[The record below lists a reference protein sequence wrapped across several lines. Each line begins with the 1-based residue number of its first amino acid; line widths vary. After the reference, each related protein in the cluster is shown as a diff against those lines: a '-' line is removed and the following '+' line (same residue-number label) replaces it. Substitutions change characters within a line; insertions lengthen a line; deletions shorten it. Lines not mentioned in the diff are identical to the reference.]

1 MDIFKAL
8 FSGIANFF
16 KILFGGILG
25 AFSGSEVD
33 VLAKD
38 ASQED
43 VPAAT
48 SEPKPRGDLAAPV
61 STSAPTPAESNSAAS
76 TPAAATEPSVNEPT
90 VAEPTAAVAVT
101 EKGPVD
107 IKEIPMPKGDVQ
119 FASLNELKAIAS
131 PKRRP
136 GAALN
141 PFKSMVRD
149 MQKTSG

>member
-38 ASQED
+38 VSQED

-61 STSAPTPAESNSAAS
+61 STSAPTPA
-76 TPAAATEPSVNEPT
+76 AATKPSVNQPT
-90 VAEPTAAVAVT
+90 VAEPAAAVAVT

>member
-38 ASQED
+38 VSQED

-61 STSAPTPAESNSAAS
+61 STSAPTPA
-76 TPAAATEPSVNEPT
+76 AATEPSVNEPT
-90 VAEPTAAVAVT
+90 VAEPAAAVAVT